1 MAIMC
6 SIAAYSVQGE
16 SGNQVV
22 RTLLPIRVF
31 FERLACVIAVLARIG
46 VIVVTVLIILA
57 LNSPCMM
64 A

>member
-31 FERLACVIAVLARIG
+31 FEWLACVIAVVARIG
-46 VIVVTVLIILA
+46 VIVVTVLIIWA